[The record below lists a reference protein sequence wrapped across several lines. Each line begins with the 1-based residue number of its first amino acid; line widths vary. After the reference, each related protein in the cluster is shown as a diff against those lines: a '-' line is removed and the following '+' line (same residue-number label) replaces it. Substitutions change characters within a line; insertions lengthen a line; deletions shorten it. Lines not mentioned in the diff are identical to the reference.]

1 MTAPP
6 STSRHPAAHD
16 VGAGDREPAE
26 SPASVRRTF
35 VVLTALGGLLL
46 LAPRQWVSAAI
57 LLVLS
62 AVLAARH
69 VVVSRREAAGRPAT
83 PAPAGASTP
92 EATATPVEAAAPELA
107 GAAAPDPRS
116 ELPPSA

>member
-1 MTAPP
+1 MTAPS

-26 SPASVRRTF
+26 SPASVRKTF

-69 VVVSRREAAGRPAT
+69 VVVSRREAAARPVA

-92 EATATPVEAAAPELA
+92 VAGPGPERAEAMAA
-107 GAAAPDPRS
+107 S
-116 ELPPSA
+116 EVRTEPPPSA